1 MKTTGLTIGGLGR
14 LERQIWLSRLCVT
27 QSPHK
32 APNLGAN
39 FGAFWAMAPNSEPGS
54 EIRSP
59 VGTLIGCSEL
69 L

>member
-39 FGAFWAMAPNSEPGS
+39 FGAFWAMAPNS
-54 EIRSP
+54 
-59 VGTLIGCSEL
+59 
-69 L
+69 